1 MFTGLI
7 EAIGE
12 VAEVKPTPAG
22 FRLRADHRASP
33 RSLRPGDSLAVNGVC
48 LTVVSAD
55 ADGIHADISPETA
68 RVSALGRAAPRRS
81 LVNLER
87 PLRADARLG
96 GHFVQGH
103 VDATGTIED
112 IRPDGDSFWL
122 TVEFPPLL
130 APYIVRKGSIAVD
143 GISLTVAGV
152 DDRHFDVQ
160 IIPVHL
166 GAHEPAASRSRGTSS
181 TSKCDILG
189 KYVVRVAELAGHDAE
204 ASGRPTELRDRTMAK
219 NNHSAEE
226 VAVRADRGRH
236 RGHPRRAR

>member
-7 EAIGE
+7 EAVGE

-22 FRLRADHRASP
+22 FRLRLTSALARD
-33 RSLRPGDSLAVNGVC
+33 LTPGESLAVNGVC

-55 ADGIHADISPETA
+55 AEGIHADISPETA
-68 RVSALGRAAPRRS
+68 RVSALGVLRRGS

-103 VDATGTIED
+103 VDATATIED
-112 IRPDGDSFWL
+112 IRQEGDSYWV
-122 TVEFPPLL
+122 TIRFPPLL
-130 APYIVRKGSIAVD
+130 APYIVRKGSIAVN

-160 IIPVHL
+160 IIPYTWDHTNMHGMKAGDQVNI
-166 GAHEPAASRSRGTSS
+166 E
-181 TSKCDILG
+181 CDILG
-189 KYVVRVAELAGHDAE
+189 KYVVRVAELAGMSTKPKSPH
-204 ASGRPTELRDRTMAK
+204 
-219 NNHSAEE
+219 
-226 VAVRADRGRH
+226 
-236 RGHPRRAR
+236 